1 MKKSRISYLLILL
14 LSVVYIYFDSGFLPY
29 TIFYIVLL
37 TPLVSILY
45 FVVIYY
51 TFRYSESLDKREYQK
66 GEVLSYSLEIH
77 NRSPFYIAYFTV
89 FMQMEGQMLIKG
101 MKTEHISLKPFSRQ
115 SFSFSVPI
123 LYRGKYKIGISR
135 IEIRDFLNLVG
146 FYYKPK
152 VEKQISVFPRI
163 LPMEELNIPY
173 IRVLENEYL
182 SIDKNRGSTEISD
195 IRDYL
200 YGDSLKK
207 IHWKLSSKFNKW
219 MIKETTASTEK
230 EFWIIINLEK
240 LSGDY
245 EEILKLEDRTI
256 EVFVSLARVFIRSGV
271 VLKVCFYKNEETCF
285 TYSDM
290 NGFKKLYDL
299 FSFIPFDREVSFI
312 DEMSFFME
320 SMREPKSVLL
330 FTPVFNERYLNC
342 INKINAFGHDVS
354 LFYCKAESGETEID
368 IERVLEKE
376 LPEIGIKVMNMY
388 KNAEQLSKES
398 SWNEGKAAVGEG

>member
-115 SFSFSVPI
+115 NFSFSVPI

-230 EFWIIINLEK
+230 EFWIILNLEK
-240 LSGDY
+240 LFH
-245 EEILKLEDRTI
+245 IL
-256 EVFVSLARVFIRSGV
+256 G
-271 VLKVCFYKNEETCF
+271 
-285 TYSDM
+285 
-290 NGFKKLYDL
+290 
-299 FSFIPFDREVSFI
+299 
-312 DEMSFFME
+312 
-320 SMREPKSVLL
+320 
-330 FTPVFNERYLNC
+330 NER
-342 INKINAFGHDVS
+342 F
-354 LFYCKAESGETEID
+354 
-368 IERVLEKE
+368 
-376 LPEIGIKVMNMY
+376 
-388 KNAEQLSKES
+388 
-398 SWNEGKAAVGEG
+398 